1 MADHINRKTRFI
13 LFSGVK
19 FGLSVWL
26 VLMLSGALYELFFG
40 NISFTWRRL
49 GFALY
54 SMVFFF
60 GTGCLQGLLVWR
72 RVGRK
77 D

>member
-1 MADHINRKTRFI
+1 MAERNKKKTRFI
-13 LFSGVK
+13 LLSGVK
-19 FGLSVWL
+19 WGVSVWL
-26 VLMLSGALYELFFG
+26 VFMLSGALYELFFG

-49 GFALY
+49 GFAFY